1 MTDLASAQRKEQTM
15 TTSAARMASPPGN
28 DEGSR
33 RVAGRPGVFS
43 PLEVAF
49 LIGVPLLWGILLL
62 FHPGGEGTE
71 VSYAELQDK
80 VTTWMVV
87 HIGMM
92 LFIPLMAAVV
102 YLLLRDVEG
111 TAARISRIALV
122 AFAVVYSTWEA
133 LQGIGVGILVDEV
146 NQLPQAERATGAD
159 LVHDFADNILIRN
172 FGVFGNIGSVALIA
186 AAIAAG
192 VALRRHAGAP
202 LSVAALLGVSG
213 FLITAHPPP
222 FGPVGLALFIVAVLL
237 FVRSRPGARSPAGAA
252 PAAASWGISPT

>member
-1 MTDLASAQRKEQTM
+1 M
-15 TTSAARMASPPGN
+15 TTFATEPVPSTDHGQA
-28 DEGSR
+28 SR
-33 RVAGRPGVFS
+33 RVAGRAGAFS
-43 PLEVAF
+43 PAELAF

-71 VSYAELQDK
+71 VSYVELQDK
-80 VTTWMVV
+80 VTAWMAV

-111 TAARISRIALV
+111 TAARIGRIALV
-122 AFAVVYSTWEA
+122 PFVVFYSAWEA

-146 NQLPQAERATGAD
+146 NQLAQAERATGAD

-172 FGVFGNIGSVALIA
+172 FGVFGNIGSLALIT

-202 LSVAALLGVSG
+202 LSVVALLGVSG

-222 FGPVGLALFIVAVLL
+222 YGPIGLALFIVAVLL
-237 FVRSRPGARSPAGAA
+237 WVRSRPATRSPGS
-252 PAAASWGISPT
+252 AS

>member
-1 MTDLASAQRKEQTM
+1 MMTFATQSVPSTDNPGGAQRV
-15 TTSAARMASPPGN
+15 S
-28 DEGSR
+28 
-33 RVAGRPGVFS
+33 GRPGAFS
-43 PLEVAF
+43 PLELAF

-80 VTTWMVV
+80 VTAWVVV

-92 LFIPLMAAVV
+92 VFIPLMAAVL
-102 YLLLRDVEG
+102 YLLLRGVEG
-111 TAARISRIALV
+111 TAARIGRIALV
-122 AFAVVYSTWEA
+122 PFVVVYGTWEA

-146 NQLPQAERATGAD
+146 NQLTASERATGAD

-172 FGVFGNIGSVALIA
+172 FGVFGNIGSLSLII

-202 LSVAALLGVSG
+202 LAVAALLGVYG

-222 FGPVGLALFIVAVLL
+222 YGPIGLALFIVAVLL
-237 FVRSRPGARSPAGAA
+237 FVRSRAGTRSPAGAA
-252 PAAASWGISPT
+252 PASASRGISAT